1 MKMTGL
7 LCSRFSATVQKGRR
21 FFTLAGKDM
30 ELPNGKGGK
39 RKAASKRQRAASPA
53 APALDGGS
61 PVEGEM
67 AGELLAVPGPSGVG
81 VGASGSM
88 PPVPAEESAAAAEP
102 TAVEPTA
109 AGPTAAGP
117 AAAGPAAARPPPASP
132 MMEPAMVQPAAS
144 AVEYMAAV
152 EPRGV
157 GLSVPAMQAAA
168 TAPAAEAVTTV
179 RLVSEALSGLAL
191 ELAAAKK
198 PAAGVP
204 TGKPAAVEPAAA
216 TAAVSVATPTAARGE
231 RPVLANG
238 PVAASKECWVL
249 NPGVGSKVIVK
260 KLSIGPAAV
269 AAEAAATEKRCAGE
283 PVPGPGLPPVA
294 RRAAAETESPPMVTA
309 PVPVAPTAAAPVKRK
324 AKAGVTGG
332 SQKRKESSPVKIKDL

>member
-1 MKMTGL
+1 MQL
-7 LCSRFSATVQKGRR
+7 SR
-21 FFTLAGKDM
+21 
-30 ELPNGKGGK
+30 KGGDSSPWQEK
-39 RKAASKRQRAASPA
+39 TWSCPTGREERRKLLPSSKRQRAASPA

-67 AGELLAVPGPSGVG
+67 AEEPLAVPGSSGVDA
-81 VGASGSM
+81 GARGNV
-88 PPVPAEESAAAAEP
+88 PPVPAEESATAAEP
-102 TAVEPTA
+102 MA
-109 AGPTAAGP
+109 AKPTAAGP
-117 AAAGPAAARPPPASP
+117 AAAGPPPASP
-132 MMEPAMVQPAAS
+132 EMEPVMVQPSAS

-152 EPRGV
+152 EPIGV
-157 GLSVPAMQAAA
+157 VLSVPATQAAA
-168 TAPAAEAVTTV
+168 TAPAAEAVTMV

-191 ELAAAKK
+191 ELVAAKK
-198 PAAGVP
+198 PAAGVL

-216 TAAVSVATPTAARGE
+216 TAAVSAATPTAARGE
-231 RPVLANG
+231 QPVLANG

-260 KLSIGPAAV
+260 KLSIGPAA
-269 AAEAAATEKRCAGE
+269 AEAAATEKKCAGE

-309 PVPVAPTAAAPVKRK
+309 PEPVEPTAAAAPVKRK

-332 SQKRKESSPVKIKDL
+332 SQKRKKSSPVKIKDL